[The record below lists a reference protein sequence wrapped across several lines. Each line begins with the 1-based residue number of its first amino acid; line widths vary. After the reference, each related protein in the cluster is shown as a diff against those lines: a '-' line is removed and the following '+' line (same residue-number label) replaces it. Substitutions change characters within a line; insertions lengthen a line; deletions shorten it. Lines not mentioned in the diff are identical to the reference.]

1 MTTLQD
7 IASSLKVS
15 VPLVS
20 KVLSGNMG
28 TTGCGMPVRQAILS
42 KASELNYRPNLIARS
57 LQSGRTGALGVFI
70 HPLGAPGSDLIE
82 RLMIGIS
89 AQANIYNHRLSIRF
103 YQTDHDFIHSF
114 TQSARSEID
123 GLLVAGVFHP
133 QLMRL
138 YKAVEKHGIPVVTM
152 FKNAVAS
159 ADLTNVFCDDFQIGY
174 QPTRHLLKKGCRR
187 IAHIRSLDIRYQGY
201 VKALRDFGQ
210 QEDPALVYTAIER
223 FGTDTGREAVRHW
236 IANGLEFDAL
246 VAESDHQA
254 LGAISELLSH
264 GRRVPEDVK
273 VFGVDDSPLCA
284 LGSVPISSVSLQIEE
299 IGMQAIDVLMKR
311 INKEPAES
319 VAIQPVLCLRASS
332 ENYAIRVSDF

>member
-42 KASELNYRPNLIARS
+42 QARRLNYQPNLVARS
-57 LQSGRTGALGVFI
+57 LQAGRTGSLGVFI
-70 HPLGAPGSDLIE
+70 HPLGSSGSDLIE
-82 RLMIGIS
+82 RLLIGIS
-89 AQANIYNHRLSIRF
+89 EQASLYNHRLAIRF
-103 YQTDHDFIHSF
+103 YQTDRDFLHSF
-114 TQSARSEID
+114 TKSTRNEMD
-123 GLLVAGVFHP
+123 GLLVAGIFHP
-133 QLMRL
+133 RLIRL
-138 YKAVEKHGIPVVTM
+138 YKAVEKHGMPVVTM
-152 FKNAVAS
+152 CRS
-159 ADLTNVFCDDFQIGY
+159 APPRSNVVNVFCDDLQVGY
-174 QPTRHLLKKGCRR
+174 LPTRHLLEQGCRR
-187 IAHIRSLDIRYQGY
+187 IAYIRSIDARYQGY
-201 VKALRDFGQ
+201 ANALREFGLQTDFSLIYPSKNY
-210 QEDPALVYTAIER
+210 DMDA
-223 FGTDTGREAVRHW
+223 GRDAVRSW

-299 IGMQAIDVLMKR
+299 IGMQAVDVLMKR

-332 ENYAIRVSDF
+332 GNYANRVSDF